1 MSAQAI
7 QALGWAL
14 IHFLWQGALVALLL
28 EIVLCFLRE
37 HSARSR
43 YVVRC
48 AALLVMGLLPLATW
62 AWLARAGA
70 PALAAL
76 EIVPEAVPARI
87 EEYLAAVVAA
97 EEAARRGQ
105 MLGWLVAAWALGASL
120 CTARMLRDY
129 LRLRR
134 LQSSA
139 AGCALPGV
147 WQVRFDFLARRMR
160 VSATA
165 RVVDSA
171 ALAAPAVIGWLRPV
185 VLIPARALTGLS
197 GAELELVLAH
207 ELAHIARADY
217 AINLLQSALEALLF
231 YHPAV
236 WWVSQGIR
244 TEREF
249 CCDDAALARSSDG
262 VVYARALATLEGW
275 RNVQPALG
283 LSTLGGPLMIR
294 IQRLIGI
301 RPSAR
306 PVRGPLSALGAILAL
321 GCASAMAH
329 DPAETSSADRVAA
342 LRKQIEEIEQK
353 LDELRAS
360 LDEAETEEVGGLLL
374 EEPGHVT
381 VEAHDPD
388 ECAEHEKAHKK
399 VKAVVIDGDWGDWS
413 GAWAEEWGDWGE
425 EWAEEWGDWAG
436 EDLKEK
442 IHAHMGEVHEHLK
455 HLHGGDGAEVEVDG
469 EATIEII
476 IQTDD
481 GPPRHIKKRIPIDGK
496 GYKVL
501 WLGGDEDGEGEDA
514 LGLELSGGER
524 HRWNL
529 GGLHPLLLQH
539 GDGDE
544 AERNV
549 HVLKLKELLGEHG
562 IDDNVHVLK
571 LKGLLEAHGVD
582 DAEHREHLL
591 KLHELLEGKLKPL
604 QKLKLKQSKDGAP
617 LLLEVQPDEAPEEAS
632 SGAREVV

>member
-1 MSAQAI
+1 
-7 QALGWAL
+7 
-14 IHFLWQGALVALLL
+14 
-28 EIVLCFLRE
+28 
-37 HSARSR
+37 
-43 YVVRC
+43 
-48 AALLVMGLLPLATW
+48 
-62 AWLARAGA
+62 
-70 PALAAL
+70 
-76 EIVPEAVPARI
+76 
-87 EEYLAAVVAA
+87 
-97 EEAARRGQ
+97 

-139 AGCALPGV
+139 AGSALPGV

-171 ALAAPAVIGWLRPV
+171 ALAAPAVIGWLKPV

-306 PVRGPLSALGAILAL
+306 PVRGPLSALGALLVL

-329 DPAETSSADRVAA
+329 DPAETSSADRVAE
-342 LRKQIEEIEQK
+342 LRKQVEEMQQK

-360 LDEAETEEVGGLLL
+360 LEEAQATEEVAVDVEEAQVRAPFRVAVPGDAKTECEGGD
-374 EEPGHVT
+374 
-381 VEAHDPD
+381 A
-388 ECAEHEKAHKK
+388 CAAHEKAHKK

-413 GAWAEEWGDWGE
+413 E
-425 EWAEEWGDWAG
+425 EWAEEWGDWSG
-436 EDLKEK
+436 EW
-442 IHAHMGEVHEHLK
+442 
-455 HLHGGDGAEVEVDG
+455 AEEW
-469 EATIEII
+469 AT
-476 IQTDD
+476 
-481 GPPRHIKKRIPIDGK
+481 G
-496 GYKVL
+496 
-501 WLGGDEDGEGEDA
+501 
-514 LGLELSGGER
+514 
-524 HRWNL
+524 
-529 GGLHPLLLQH
+529 
-539 GDGDE
+539 
-544 AERNV
+544 
-549 HVLKLKELLGEHG
+549 
-562 IDDNVHVLK
+562 
-571 LKGLLEAHGVD
+571 AHGP
-582 DAEHREHLL
+582 A
-591 KLHELLEGKLKPL
+591 KT
-604 QKLKLKQSKDGAP
+604 
-617 LLLEVQPDEAPEEAS
+617 
-632 SGAREVV
+632 